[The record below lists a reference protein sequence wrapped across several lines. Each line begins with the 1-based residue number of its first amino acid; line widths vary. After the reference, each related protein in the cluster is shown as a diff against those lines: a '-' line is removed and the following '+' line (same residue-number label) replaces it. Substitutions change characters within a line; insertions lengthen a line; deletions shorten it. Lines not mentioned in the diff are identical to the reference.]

1 MSDIEAVLGAIDRD
15 LEASIARWME
25 LLRIPS
31 VSTDPAHKADCRR
44 AAQWLVDELNGI
56 GFKAQAHDTDGHP
69 MVTARSG
76 PVDADAPRVLFYGH
90 YDVQPADP
98 LDKWTTPPFEPV
110 RRKDS
115 DGVERIYARGAA
127 DDKGQLM
134 TFVEAARAWMKV
146 NGRLPLET
154 TVLFEGEEECG
165 SPNLVPF
172 LEAHR
177 EALKNDVALVCDTN
191 MWDAATPAITTRLR
205 GLVHDEVTIVGPNI
219 DLHSG
224 HYGGAAWNPIRILTR
239 ILGGLHDEQGRV
251 TIPGFYDGV
260 SELPKAIAEQWEKLD
275 FSESRF
281 LGEVGLEEPAGESGR
296 SVLEQ
301 IWARPTAEINGIYGG
316 YTGPGTKTVIPSRAS
331 AKITFRLVG
340 KQDPAKIQASFRDF
354 VQARLPRGIAVEFSK
369 AGGASPAI
377 EIAEDSPYLARAAG
391 ALEAEFGRPAVL
403 MGAGGSIP
411 VVRSFK
417 DLLGMDSLLVGFSL
431 NDDAIHSPNEK
442 YNLSSFH
449 HGIRSWARIL
459 ADLAR

>member
-1 MSDIEAVLGAIDRD
+1 MAGIEAVLAVIDQE
-15 LEASIARWME
+15 LEASIGRWME

-31 VSTDPAHKADCRR
+31 VSTDPAHKGDCRR
-44 AAQWLVDELNGI
+44 AAQWLVDELVGI
-56 GFKAQAHDTDGHP
+56 GFGAELRDTPGHP
-69 MVTARSG
+69 MVTAHSG
-76 PVDADAPRVLFYGH
+76 PADAGSPRVLFYGH

-98 LDKWTTPPFEPV
+98 LDKWTTPPFDPV

-134 TFVEAARAWMKV
+134 TFLEAARAWVKV
-146 NGRLPLET
+146 NGRLPVAA
-154 TVLFEGEEECG
+154 TVLFEGEEESG

-177 EALKNDVALVCDTN
+177 EALKADVALVCDTN
-191 MWDAATPAITTRLR
+191 MWNAETPAITTRLR
-205 GLVHDEVTIVGPNI
+205 GLVHDEVTIIGPSI

-224 HYGGAAWNPIRILTR
+224 HYGGAAWNPIRVLAR
-239 ILGGLHDEQGRV
+239 VLAALHDEHGRV

-260 SELPKAIAEQWEKLD
+260 EELPSAIAEQWSKLD
-275 FSESRF
+275 FSEGDF
-281 LGEVGLEEPAGESGR
+281 LAEIGLVEPAGEVGR

-301 IWARPTAEINGIYGG
+301 IWARPTAEVNGIYGG
-316 YTGPGTKTVIPSRAS
+316 YTGPGTKTVIPSRAT

-340 KQDPAKIQASFRDF
+340 KQDPAKIRDGFRDF
-354 VQARLPRGIAVEFSK
+354 VRSRLPKAIRAEFGT

-377 EIAEDSPYLARAAG
+377 EIAEDSPYLARAAA
-391 ALEAEFGRPAVL
+391 ALQSEFGRPTVL

-411 VVRSFK
+411 VVRLFK

-442 YNLSSFH
+442 YNLPSFH

-459 ADLAR
+459 AELAS

>member
-1 MSDIEAVLGAIDRD
+1 MSDIDAVLGAIDQD
-15 LEASIARWME
+15 LEASVSRWID

-31 VSTDPAHKADCRR
+31 VSTDPAHKPDCRL
-44 AAQWLVDELNGI
+44 AAQWLVDELAGL
-56 GFKAQAHDTDGHP
+56 GFEAQLHDTAGHP
-69 MVTARSG
+69 MVTAHA
-76 PVDADAPRVLFYGH
+76 DAAAKAPRVLFYGH

-98 LDKWTTPPFEPV
+98 LEKWSSPPFEPV

-127 DDKGQLM
+127 DDKGQLL
-134 TFVEAARAWMKV
+134 TFVEAARAWVKV
-146 NGRLPLET
+146 NGRLPVEVT
-154 TVLFEGEEECG
+154 MLFEGEEECG

-177 EALKNDVALVCDTN
+177 EMLSNDVALVCDTN
-191 MWDAATPAITTRLR
+191 MWDARTPAITTRLR
-205 GLVHDEVTIVGPNI
+205 GLVHDEVTIVGPSI

-224 HYGGAAWNPIRILTR
+224 HYGGAAWNPIRVLAR
-239 ILGGLHDEQGRV
+239 VLAAVHDDEGRV

-260 SELPKAIAEQWEKLD
+260 EDLPQAIAEQWSKLD
-275 FSESRF
+275 FSERDF
-281 LGEVGLEEPAGESGR
+281 LGEIGLEAPAGESGR

-301 IWARPTAEINGIYGG
+301 IWARPTAEFNGIFGG

-340 KQDPAKIQASFRDF
+340 SQDPAKIRDNFRAF
-354 VQARLPRGIAVEFSK
+354 VEARLPRGIKVEFSK
-369 AGGASPAI
+369 AGGGSPAI
-377 EIAEDSPYLARAAG
+377 EVAEDSRFLASAAD
-391 ALEAEFGRPAVL
+391 ALSAEFGRPTVL

-459 ADLAR
+459 DSLAH

>member
-1 MSDIEAVLGAIDRD
+1 MSDIEAVLGAVEED
-15 LEASIARWME
+15 LEACVGRWMD

-31 VSTDPAHKADCRR
+31 VSTDPQHAHDCRR

-56 GFKAQAHDTDGHP
+56 GFEAQVRDTEGHP
-69 MVTARSG
+69 MVTAHSG
-76 PVDADAPRVLFYGH
+76 AADAQAPRVLFYGH

-134 TFVEAARAWMKV
+134 TFVEAARAWVKV
-146 NGRLPLET
+146 HGRLPVQV
-154 TVLFEGEEECG
+154 TVLLEGEEECG

-172 LEAHR
+172 LKANR
-177 EALKNDVALVCDTN
+177 EALTNDVALVCDTN
-191 MWDAATPAITTRLR
+191 MWDSGTPAITTRLR
-205 GLVHDEVTIVGPNI
+205 GLVHDEVTIVGPSI

-224 HYGGAAWNPIRILTR
+224 HYGGAAWNPIRVLARVLADI
-239 ILGGLHDEQGRV
+239 HDDQGRV
-251 TIPGFYDGV
+251 TIPAFYDGV
-260 SELPKAIAEQWEKLD
+260 EDLPKPIAEQWSKLD
-275 FSESRF
+275 FSERDF
-281 LGEVGLEEPAGESGR
+281 LGEVGLKAPAGEAGK

-301 IWARPTAEINGIYGG
+301 IWARPTAEVNGIHGG

-340 KQDPAKIQASFRDF
+340 KQDPAKIRDNFRAF
-354 VQARLPRGIAVEFSK
+354 VQARLPKGVTAEFSH
-369 AGGASPAI
+369 ASGGSPAI
-377 EIAEDSPYLARAAG
+377 EVDENSPYLARAAG
-391 ALEAEFGRPAVL
+391 ALEAEFGRPTVL

-417 DLLGMDSLLVGFSL
+417 DLLGMDSLLIGFSL

-449 HGIRSWARIL
+449 HGIRSWVRIL
-459 ADLAR
+459 DSLAG